1 MLRSFGEC
9 CKIFLSR
16 ALIRRYRFRRHG
28 PALDGA
34 IVFAQP
40 SAGLKLERLAAA
52 LAGVLADDEGEGGD
66 GADGDAPPA
75 PAVLAEDRPL
85 RAREAALKDLR
96 ERKSR
101 SIEFALMLPAAIK
114 QEF

>member
-9 CKIFLSR
+9 CKNFLSR
-16 ALIRRYRFRRHG
+16 APIRRYRFRRHG

-52 LAGVLADDEGEGGD
+52 LAGVLGF
-66 GADGDAPPA
+66 
-75 PAVLAEDRPL
+75 V
-85 RAREAALKDLR
+85 
-96 ERKSR
+96 ERFD
-101 SIEFALMLPAAIK
+101 IEPYSDFSAK
-114 QEF
+114 